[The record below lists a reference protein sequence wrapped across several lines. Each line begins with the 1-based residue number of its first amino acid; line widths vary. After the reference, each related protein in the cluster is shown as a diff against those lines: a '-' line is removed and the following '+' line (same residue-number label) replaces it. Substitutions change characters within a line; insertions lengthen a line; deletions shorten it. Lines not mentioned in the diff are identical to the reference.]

1 MEATIRERRL
11 ATAEGTLAGSF
22 VEHEAIASSAR
33 YVANNLLSELPGI
46 AFGLITLVYIVSS
59 LIALR

>member
-11 ATAEGTLAGSF
+11 ATGAGTLAGNF
-22 VEHEAIASSAR
+22 AEREANLTSAR

>member
-1 MEATIRERRL
+1 MEATIRETRL
-11 ATAEGTLAGSF
+11 ATAEGRLAGNF
-22 VEHEAIASSAR
+22 AEREAVVSSAR

-46 AFGLITLVYIVSS
+46 AFGLITLFYIVSS

>member
-11 ATAEGTLAGSF
+11 ATGEGTLAGN
-22 VEHEAIASSAR
+22 EREAIATSAR

>member
-11 ATAEGTLAGSF
+11 ATGEGTLAGNF
-22 VEHEAIASSAR
+22 TEREAVVTSAR

>member
-11 ATAEGTLAGSF
+11 ATAERTLAGNF
-22 VEHEAIASSAR
+22 TERETATTSAR

>member
-11 ATAEGTLAGSF
+11 ATGEGTLAGNF
-22 VEHEAIASSAR
+22 AGREELVSSAR

>member
-11 ATAEGTLAGSF
+11 ATGEGTLAGNF
-22 VEHEAIASSAR
+22 AEREAMTTSAR
-33 YVANNLLSELPGI
+33 FVANNLLSELPGI

>member
-1 MEATIRERRL
+1 MEATIREARL
-11 ATAEGTLAGSF
+11 ATGAGNF
-22 VEHEAIASSAR
+22 TQHEEVITSAR